1 MATYTTPITWSDTVP
16 TTTQLNAQIRDNL
29 LWFHEHIPVASAS
42 GVYLLENIGPVFT
55 PSTSAWTTAP
65 FTGMQEG
72 KVIADLDLANSLRV
86 TFNSSTNRL
95 TLPAGTYRFQFIA
108 GAHSTVTTTTQHFY
122 FRVQNITDS
131 ATLGVEVRR
140 LIGQLDGDEH
150 TGPIRAYGTT
160 WTTMFRLAG
169 EKTVEAQ
176 CRGGA
181 TLYPSDSGNK
191 YRYGCI
197 VTRF

>member
-16 TTTQLNAQIRDNL
+16 TSSQLNAQIRGNL

-42 GVYLLENIGPVFT
+42 GVYVLENVGPVFS
-55 PSTSAWTTAP
+55 PSNTAWTTAP

-72 KVIADLDLANSLRV
+72 NVIADLDLANSLRV
-86 TFNSSTNRL
+86 TFTNSTNRL
-95 TLPAGTYRFQFIA
+95 TLPAGTYRFQFVA

-122 FRVQNITDS
+122 FRVYNVTDS
-131 ATLGVEVRR
+131 AVAGIEVRR
-140 LIGQLDGDEH
+140 LIGQLDQDQH
-150 TGPIRAYGTT
+150 TGPTRAFGFT
-160 WTTMFRLAG
+160 WTTMFRLTA
-169 EKTVEAQ
+169 EKIVEVQ

-181 TLYPSDSGNK
+181 TLYPTASGNR